1 MVLTHHEK
9 DAMDNIHAS
18 PLNLVDENQIEDD
31 FKFNIIDIPAMIIF
45 WTLVIIVF
53 LQFFTRYFL
62 NNSLDW
68 TEEASRYLLILLG
81 FVGAVTVAR
90 KGGHI
95 FLEFFYR
102 FIKDSHI
109 KILVITSQLCCIAFY
124 GYCAYLSTQVAERIT
139 QSLISLPIPK
149 NSIYWI
155 ISICF
160 SLMALHSLILAYE
173 KIMQPSDEVSKKINA
188 QVLSNQG

>member
-1 MVLTHHEK
+1 MVLNHHEK
-9 DAMDNIHAS
+9 DVMDNIHTS

-31 FKFNIIDIPAMIIF
+31 FKFNMIDIPAMIIF
-45 WTLVIIVF
+45 WALVVIVF

-68 TEEASRYLLILLG
+68 TEEASRYLLLLLG

-102 FIKDSHI
+102 FIKNSHI
-109 KILVITSQLCCIAFY
+109 KTLVIISQIFCIAFY
-124 GYCAYLSTQVAERIT
+124 GYCAYLSAQVALRIT

-149 NSIYWI
+149 SLIYWI
-155 ISICF
+155 IFICF
-160 SLMALHSLILAYE
+160 LLMALHSLILAYN
-173 KIMQPSDEVSKKINA
+173 KIIQPSDELAKKINA
-188 QVLSNQG
+188 QALSNQG